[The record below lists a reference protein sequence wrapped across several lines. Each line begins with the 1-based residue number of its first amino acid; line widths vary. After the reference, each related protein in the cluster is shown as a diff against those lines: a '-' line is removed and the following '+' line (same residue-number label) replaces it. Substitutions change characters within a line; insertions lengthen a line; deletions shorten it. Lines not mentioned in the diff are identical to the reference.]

1 MTDTSN
7 PPELWALVLAGGDG
21 RRLQELT
28 RRLAGRPIPKQYC
41 RIAGDRSMLE
51 ATLDRIAPLV
61 PRERTLVIVNRD
73 HLDLARSQLAGL
85 PPENMLVQPSNRDTG
100 PGLLWSLLALERRAP
115 GALLATLPS
124 DHYIADDSAFR
135 ECVRR
140 TADVIDERPGK
151 LGLIGIRPEEPSPEY
166 GYVLPAT
173 RLAAER
179 TPPVFEVAAF
189 AEKPPRARARAIVRQ
204 GGLWNSFVMVFR
216 TARMLELLS
225 RVRPRDHDAMRALAS
240 DAAALERHYASLEPW
255 NFSTDFLSRVV
266 PELLVLQ
273 ADGLGWSDW
282 GTPRSIER
290 TFAAMNV
297 VPPWLAAPPARAER
311 TPRSAVA

>member
-1 MTDTSN
+1 METRGDFSRTSVDLTRRADVAAPPVLDQDVVRGLLTPAAGGARRDRCERPKRAETVMTDTSN

-124 DHYIADDSAFR
+124 DHYIADDSA
-135 ECVRR
+135 
-140 TADVIDERPGK
+140 
-151 LGLIGIRPEEPSPEY
+151 
-166 GYVLPAT
+166 
-173 RLAAER
+173 
-179 TPPVFEVAAF
+179 
-189 AEKPPRARARAIVRQ
+189 
-204 GGLWNSFVMVFR
+204 
-216 TARMLELLS
+216 
-225 RVRPRDHDAMRALAS
+225 
-240 DAAALERHYASLEPW
+240 
-255 NFSTDFLSRVV
+255 
-266 PELLVLQ
+266 
-273 ADGLGWSDW
+273 
-282 GTPRSIER
+282 
-290 TFAAMNV
+290 
-297 VPPWLAAPPARAER
+297 
-311 TPRSAVA
+311 